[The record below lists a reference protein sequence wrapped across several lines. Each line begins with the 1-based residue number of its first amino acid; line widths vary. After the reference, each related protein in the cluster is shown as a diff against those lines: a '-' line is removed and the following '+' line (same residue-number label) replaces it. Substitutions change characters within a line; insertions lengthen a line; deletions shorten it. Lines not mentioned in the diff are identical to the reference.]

1 MWRRMMR
8 IFRSIKGNNPIL
20 PAFFVLSYSP
30 IFYMT
35 YMGYKYD
42 MYNATPKE
50 LERYLDYRND

>member
-1 MWRRMMR
+1 MR